1 MSESFELHPDLARDG
16 IQITNLRLSHLLLMN
31 DAAWPW
37 LVLVPQRPNK
47 KDFHDLD
54 PMDQYRVC
62 DEITLCSQALSRLFN
77 PDKVNVAALGNMT
90 PQLHIHVIARFSD
103 DPAWPGPIWGKQA
116 MQPYPAH
123 QLEERLQ
130 VLRQELTN
138 PL

>member
-1 MSESFELHPDLARDG
+1 MTENFELHSDLARDG
-16 IQITNLRLSHLLLMN
+16 IEVMDLRLSHLLLMN

-62 DEITLCSQALSRLFN
+62 DEITLCSQALSRLFS

-90 PQLHIHVIARFSD
+90 PQLHIHVIARFTD
-103 DPAWPGPIWGKQA
+103 DPAWPGPIWGMQEK
-116 MQPYPAH
+116 QPYDAH
-123 QLEERLQ
+123 PLEER
-130 VLRQELTN
+130 VLALRRELSH